1 MTSSARSVLFAVSG
15 GNVVVPRFLPHL
27 TLCRARCHCLAT
39 TALLGASNGDGM
51 ASHLLRCGAKSSLD
65 VLAVGLG
72 DAATPQ
78 AGSAGAGA
86 RLSLEEGRFPVLSA
100 L

>member
-1 MTSSARSVLFAVSG
+1 MWSL
-15 GNVVVPRFLPHL
+15 VVFP
-27 TLCRARCHCLAT
+27 TCHCLAT
-39 TALLGASNGDGM
+39 TALLGAASSDGM
-51 ASHLLRCGAKSSLD
+51 ASHLRKCGAKHSLD
-65 VLAVGLG
+65 VVAVGLG

-86 RLSLEEGRFPVLSA
+86 RFSLEEGRFPVLLA